1 MQRAV
6 LIHAGRPHA
15 EHKGGSLAIA
25 VLLKADSAIV
35 PSSDGQT
42 VTMHP
47 YLPSVQSLP
56 VLLLLSEG
64 SSAGATLGS
73 MSALSSSAAILGD
86 VNNDGKLDVS
96 DVVTLNKF
104 LAGEGVLSNYN
115 VADTNANGIIDGVD
129 STILMAFLV
138 HEINRLPHT
147 TG

>member
-1 MQRAV
+1 MKKIKKMFAACMAT
-6 LIHAGRPHA
+6 LI
-15 EHKGGSLAIA
+15 
-25 VLLKADSAIV
+25 
-35 PSSDGQT
+35 
-42 VTMHP
+42 
-47 YLPSVQSLP
+47 
-56 VLLLLSEG
+56 
-64 SSAGATLGS
+64 AGATLGS
-73 MSALSSSAAILGD
+73 ISALSSSAAILGD

-96 DVVTLNKF
+96 DVVNKF

>member
-1 MQRAV
+1 MKKIKKMFAACMAT
-6 LIHAGRPHA
+6 LI
-15 EHKGGSLAIA
+15 
-25 VLLKADSAIV
+25 
-35 PSSDGQT
+35 
-42 VTMHP
+42 
-47 YLPSVQSLP
+47 
-56 VLLLLSEG
+56 
-64 SSAGATLGS
+64 AGATLGS
-73 MSALSSSAAILGD
+73 ISALSSSATILGD

>member
-1 MQRAV
+1 MKKIKKMFAACMAT
-6 LIHAGRPHA
+6 LI
-15 EHKGGSLAIA
+15 
-25 VLLKADSAIV
+25 
-35 PSSDGQT
+35 
-42 VTMHP
+42 
-47 YLPSVQSLP
+47 
-56 VLLLLSEG
+56 
-64 SSAGATLGS
+64 AGATLGS

-129 STILMAFLV
+129 STILMAFLA
-138 HEINRLPHT
+138 HEINRPPHT